1 MPSSEGLSEAKR
13 AVLEQYLNG
22 ELPRAATRTLTSTV
36 EESHELVADTP
47 LKVPVVPI

>member
-22 ELPRAATRTLTSTV
+22 ELPRGCHTHTYFNGRGK
-36 EESHELVADTP
+36 P
-47 LKVPVVPI
+47 